1 MKELLIY
8 SRDINMLSILI
19 RTTLSLIIGSLL
31 GIERGRKNRPA
42 GFRTHVLV
50 CFGAALVMMTNQ
62 YVSIAFGG
70 ADPVR
75 MGAQV
80 ISGIGFL
87 GAGTIITTNRN
98 QVKGMTTA
106 AGLWAA
112 ACCGL
117 TIGIG
122 FYEGAV
128 VGGLVI
134 FFVMSILRRVDQRIH
149 RHMKSMDYYIELDS
163 NSSFGEFVAYI
174 REAGIEMSDIQMS
187 RMKLGDESIPSAIL
201 TLTNSAL
208 GMHGI
213 TKKLAA
219 APGVVYLEEIG

>member
-1 MKELLIY
+1 MKELLNY

-87 GAGTIITTNRN
+87 GAGTIITTKRN

-149 RHMKSMDYYIELDS
+149 RHMESMDYYIELDS

-219 APGVVYLEEIG
+219 APGVVYMEEIG

>member
-1 MKELLIY
+1 LKELLIY